1 MRSQFRNARVCH
13 RRSALLASFGL
24 PRHAASSLQHSPGAV
39 SRNGVPY
46 SNCRACRPCQK
57 AVKLPQTAII
67 RSLVSLHAQ
76 YSVKILFLYRAVSF
90 EVRSRRAD
98 VGASAMDSGELRQQ
112 ATRCR
117 RLAYEIGRIDVSY
130 TLYELANAIEEDEC
144 NANRQDVIARC

>member
-1 MRSQFRNARVCH
+1 
-13 RRSALLASFGL
+13 
-24 PRHAASSLQHSPGAV
+24 
-39 SRNGVPY
+39 
-46 SNCRACRPCQK
+46 
-57 AVKLPQTAII
+57 
-67 RSLVSLHAQ
+67 VSLHAQ

-90 EVRSRRAD
+90 EVRSGRTD

-130 TLYELANAIEEDEC
+130 TLYELADEYELRAKAIEEDEC